1 MKRSILRRPA
11 TRGALAATTAMLA
24 LSSFAA
30 CGDDKSTTTDTT
42 PDAGSRGS
50 DLPQGSEPYDI
61 DPKDFTADI
70 TNPYFPMTPGR
81 RWIYREVEPD
91 GAVQEIVLIATSDTK
106 KLANGVTARVVRDTV
121 TLDGSIIEDT
131 FDWYAQDP
139 DGNVWYMG
147 EDTAEFE
154 DGKVTSREGAWEA
167 GVDGALPGIVMPSN
181 PTDGM
186 TYRQE
191 YYKGHAEDRAEV
203 LSNDEL
209 VESEYGQFDNAVLTK
224 DLVPLEP
231 DVEELKFYV
240 KDVGMVLA
248 LKVSGGS
255 GRESLVS
262 VDEAP
267 DGAGTGP
274 LGNPNP

>member
-1 MKRSILRRPA
+1 MNGTITWRRVGVVA
-11 TRGALAATTAMLA
+11 VASLA
-24 LSSFAA
+24 LTAGSA
-30 CGDDKSTTTDTT
+30 CGDDTASSTGTTRDSNST
-42 PDAGSRGS
+42 SS
-50 DLPQGSEPYDI
+50 ELPQGSEPFEI
-61 DPKDFTADI
+61 DPADFTADI

-81 RWIYREVEPD
+81 RWTYREVEPD
-91 GAVQEIVLIATSDTK
+91 GTVQEVVMIATSDTK

-131 FDWYAQDP
+131 LDWYAQDKK
-139 DGNVWYMG
+139 GNVWYMG
-147 EDTAEFE
+147 EETAEFE
-154 DGKVTSREGAWEA
+154 DGKITSREGAWEA
-167 GVDGALPGIVMPSN
+167 GVDGAIPGIAMPAN

-186 TYRQE
+186 AYRQE
-191 YYKGHAEDRAEV
+191 YYQGHAEDRAEV
-203 LSNDEL
+203 LSNDEM
-209 VESEYGQFDNAVLTK
+209 VETEYGQFDNAVLTK

-255 GRESLVS
+255 GREALIS
-262 VDEAP
+262 VDQAP
-267 DGAGTGP
+267 EGAGTGP

>member
-1 MKRSILRRPA
+1 MNGSKQQRAA
-11 TRGALAATTAMLA
+11 TRAVLVAATGALA
-24 LSSFAA
+24 LSAFAA
-30 CGDDKSTTTDTT
+30 CGDDKTSGADSTGDES
-42 PDAGSRGS
+42 AASN
-50 DLPQGSEPYDI
+50 DLPQGGAPFDI
-61 DPKDFTADI
+61 DPADFSADI
-70 TNPYFPMTPGR
+70 TNPYFPMKPGR
-81 RWIYREVEPD
+81 RWTYREVEPD
-91 GAVQEIVLIATSDTK
+91 GTVQEVVMIATSDTK

-121 TLDGSIIEDT
+121 TLDGAIIEDT
-131 FDWYAQDP
+131 LDWYAQDSK
-139 DGNVWYMG
+139 GNVWYMG

-154 DGKVTSREGAWEA
+154 DGTITSREGAWEA
-167 GVDGALPGIVMPSN
+167 GVDGALPGIAMPAN
-181 PTDGM
+181 PTEGM

-203 LSNDEL
+203 LSNDEM

-255 GRESLVS
+255 GREALVS

-267 DGAGTGP
+267 EGAGTGP
-274 LGNPNP
+274 LGDPNP